1 MKHFLVGL
9 AALLMVPLAHAGE
22 AAPAGQ
28 EQAAE
33 AKATQAKSSK
43 QKRPRAGKRQLPG
56 GDLSHCLALK
66 SNEEIIKCAE
76 GR

>member
-1 MKHFLVGL
+1 MKHFLVCL
-9 AALLMVPLAHAGE
+9 TALLMVPLAYAGE

-28 EQAAE
+28 EQAAA
-33 AKATQAKSSK
+33 AKATQVKSGK
-43 QKRPRAGKRQLPG
+43 KKRPRAGKRQLPA
-56 GDLSHCLALK
+56 GDLRQCLEMK

>member
-9 AALLMVPLAHAGE
+9 AALLMVSLALAGE
-22 AAPAGQ
+22 AIPAGR

-33 AKATQAKSSK
+33 AKSTQAKSSK
-43 QKRPRAGKRQLPG
+43 KKPPRAGKRPLPG
-56 GDLSHCLALK
+56 GDLSHCLELK